1 MQYNGHGGTD
11 PIPEPDRRRPG
22 RAATPA
28 RALVA
33 GLAVAA
39 AALAIAGTLRS
50 FAASTPPLT
59 LSHLLRRPLAAAPAK
74 PVPGAAIAARV
85 DGSIVDINVTLAYG
99 RGQVAGTGM
108 ILTPSGQVL
117 TNNHVVAG
125 AGTIRVVVA
134 HRGTYRARVLGVDPS
149 ADVAVLQLIGA
160 EGLPTIPLGNS
171 DAARVGSGVV
181 AIGNALGRGGTP
193 AVTSGIITAEGQSI
207 TATGYT
213 VPTEHLSNMLEMSAA
228 LEPGD
233 SGGPLLNRAGRVVG
247 MDTAGQTSHGA
258 ATEPMIGSRAP
269 PMHTGFAIPINQA
282 LQVVRAVRAGQG
294 SAAVLLRP
302 QGFFGVEMVN
312 PGSLRPAERRQLG
325 TTAGAVVIAVLP
337 HTPAAGTSLS
347 SLDVVV
353 AVDGVKVA
361 NIQSLNRLIKARAPG
376 TRITVT
382 WVTPAK
388 ARDTASVTLIGAPV
402 A

>member
-1 MQYNGHGGTD
+1 MQYNHHGGG
-11 PIPEPDRRRPG
+11 EPARPAPGGPWPRRPS
-22 RAATPA
+22 AA
-28 RALVA
+28 RSLVA
-33 GLAVAA
+33 GVAVAA
-39 AALAIAGTLRS
+39 AALAIAGTLRN
-50 FAASTPPLT
+50 FAASAPPVPLG
-59 LSHLLRRPLAAAPAK
+59 HLLRRPLAAAAPNPMPAM
-74 PVPGAAIAARV
+74 AIAARV
-85 DGSIVDINVTLAYG
+85 DPAIVDINVTLAYG

-108 ILTPSGQVL
+108 ILTAGGQVL

-134 HRGTYRARVLGVDPS
+134 HRGTYRARVLGVDPT
-149 ADVAVLQLIGA
+149 ADVALLQLIGA
-160 EGLPTIPLGNS
+160 PPLPTMALGNS
-171 DAARVGSGVV
+171 DRVQVGSGVV
-181 AIGNALGRGGTP
+181 AIGNALGLGGTP
-193 AVTSGIITAEGQSI
+193 AVTSGVITAEGQSI

-213 VPTEHLSNMLEMSAA
+213 VATEHLRDMLAMDAA

-233 SGGPLLNRAGRVVG
+233 SGGPLLNRAGQVIG

-258 ATEPMIGSRAP
+258 AAAPMIGNSAP
-269 PMHTGFAIPINQA
+269 AMQTGFAIPIDRA
-282 LQVVRAVRAGQG
+282 LQIVRAVRGGHA
-294 SAAVLLRP
+294 SATVLLRP

-312 PGSLRPAERRQLG
+312 PANLKPAERRRLG
-325 TTAGAVVIAVLP
+325 TTAGAVVLDVLP

-347 SLDVVV
+347 ALDVVV
-353 AVDGVKVA
+353 AVDGIKVP

-388 ARDTASVTLIGAPV
+388 ARQTATVTLIGAPV